1 MKKMI
6 IPFVCAALFAT
17 PLAAQQTTAAA
28 SVKTEAKVSKLTP
41 KEVIDNY
48 LKALG
53 GKEKLESVK
62 SVIIDN
68 TISAQGM
75 ELSSVTKQMGNKFK
89 SEQSMMGQKV
99 SQVFFDGEKGYI
111 EQMGQKNDF
120 PADKI
125 ADMKKAKIIEALGFD
140 ASSFKSVTV
149 EKIDGKD
156 YNVLTSD
163 KGKFYFDAA
172 TGLLYKSSAAETSTV
187 IKSYLTVDGIKFP
200 EMIEAEG
207 RGQQLT
213 VKTNK
218 VTVNSGV
225 TDADFK

>member
-1 MKKMI
+1 MI